1 MIGRTPSAPG
11 QGWLRRLA
19 GHLRRYPGSVA
30 LALGGSLLA
39 TIVAVVIPLIQRD
52 IVNNAILSSRQP
64 IWIGATALIVAAL
77 LAFAGVFTRRY
88 IGGRLA
94 LDVQHDLRTEM
105 FTAMTRLDGARQDQL
120 HTGQIVSRSISDVN
134 MVQGLLGMM
143 PMLLGNILLFVLSVT
158 VMAVLSPLLT
168 LVALAVGPALFVIS
182 MASRN
187 RLFPA
192 SWHAQQQA
200 AGVAGA
206 VDGAVAGVRVVKGF
220 GQETQEIERLEGAS
234 RLLFAA
240 RVRVVRLM
248 ARYNPSLQA
257 VPALGQVGVLAF
269 GGWLAIR
276 GDISLGTFFA
286 FSSYI
291 AQLVGPVRALT
302 ALITIGQE
310 ARASVI
316 RVFEVIDSRPVLTER
331 PDAIALPV
339 GRAADTEGNSP
350 AASGTGP
357 ADDHRRRGDF
367 RASVELDDVTFGY
380 LPSEP
385 VLRGLSLTVRPGET
399 VAVIGT
405 SGSGKSTISL
415 LLPRFYDV
423 TGGSIRIGGHDVR
436 DLTIDSVRAAI
447 GLVMEESF
455 LFSDSIRSNISYGRP
470 DATME
475 QIVAAARAAEADEFI
490 RALPD
495 GYDTVVGEQGLTLSG
510 GQRQRVALARALI
523 TDPAILVLDDATSA
537 IDPKIEA
544 QIHDT
549 LRRVMAGRTTLLI
562 AHRRSTLQLA
572 DKIAVLDGG
581 KLADFGTHEEL
592 AQRCA
597 LYRLLVAGPGDD
609 AEGVDAG
616 ELAYYES
623 PPADGLAADG
633 LAADGLA
640 ASAAMGSPAAA
651 GSPPPDGGSAAPTGA
666 AARHAAGATSP
677 GRTRPAVVTPS
688 LWPDPA
694 SLDQAAAP
702 PTADPAAVGSAVPR
716 GLGAGG
722 RSAGGRGGG
731 GMLAGVP
738 PTPELLAKVAALPP
752 ATDDPNVDQAFSRA
766 PDAHFTLGRLLRP
779 FLIALTAG
787 LILDGLDAV
796 AGLALPWLTRS
807 GIDRGIEAKAFGYIV
822 VISGIALAIVV
833 ADWVVSA
840 AQTLVVGRN
849 GERLLYTLR
858 VKVFSQLQRLGLD
871 YYEREMAGRIMTRM
885 TTDIDAMSSFLQT
898 GLITMVNSGL
908 TFIGVMVALLLINV
922 RLGLTLFSLL
932 PVLIVATVIFRA
944 KSSRAY
950 AESREKV
957 STVNAD
963 LQENVAGLRVAQA
976 YRREQVNTDRFADLS
991 YSYRS
996 TRLRAQRYIATYFP
1010 FVQALSTVGGAI
1022 VLFAAAGQVHS
1033 GLLSAGGLIAYL
1045 LYIDMLFAPVQQ
1057 MSQVFDGYQQAAVG
1071 LRRIS
1076 ALLRT
1081 PTGTPQAEHPAA
1093 PGHLKGRIELA
1104 DVRFH
1109 YSGVE
1114 REAIAGVSLTIEPGE
1129 TVALVGETGAGKST
1143 LVKLVARFYDVTGG
1157 RILVDG
1163 IDIRDYDLAGYRRQ
1177 LGVVPQEPY
1186 LFAGAL
1192 RDAIAYGRPDA
1203 TDAEVEAAA
1212 RGVGAIEMIS
1222 RLPGGFR
1229 HQVAERGR
1237 NLSAGQRQLIALAR
1251 AYLVDPA
1258 ILLLDEATAALDLS
1272 AEAAV
1277 IRATEQLAARRTTL
1291 LVAHRLTT
1299 AARADRIVVLDGGR
1313 IAEIGTHDELR
1324 AAGGTYAALWAAFT
1338 GETAL
1343 AA

>member
-1 MIGRTPSAPG
+1 MSGRTGSEPD
-11 QGWLRRLA
+11 QGWLHRLT
-19 GHLRRYPGSVA
+19 GHLWRYPGSVI

-64 IWIGATALIVAAL
+64 IWIGATALVVAAV

-168 LVALAVGPALFVIS
+168 LVALAVGPALFAIS

-192 SWHAQQQA
+192 SWDAQQQA
-200 AGVAGA
+200 AGVAGV

-248 ARYNPSLQA
+248 ARYNPSLQT

-316 RVFEVIDSRPVLTER
+316 RVFEVIDSRPVLSER
-331 PDAIALPV
+331 PDAIALPG
-339 GRAADTEGNSP
+339 GRAADTEGTGL
-350 AASGTGP
+350 AAGRSGQPGGP
-357 ADDHRRRGDF
+357 EQRDGFH
-367 RASVELDDVTFGY
+367 ASVELDDVTFGY

-436 DLTIDSVRAAI
+436 DLTIDSLRAAI

-455 LFSDSIRSNISYGRP
+455 LFSASIRANISYGRP
-470 DATME
+470 DATTE

-572 DKIAVLDGG
+572 DKIAVLDRGR
-581 KLADFGTHEEL
+581 LVDLGTHEEL
-592 AQRCA
+592 ADRCA

-616 ELAYYES
+616 ELAYYEHA
-623 PPADGLAADG
+623 PADGLAAG
-633 LAADGLA
+633 EAA
-640 ASAAMGSPAAA
+640 ASAAPTGTAPTGAAGAGSARPAAA
-651 GSPPPDGGSAAPTGA
+651 GSAAAGSA
-666 AARHAAGATSP
+666 SP
-677 GRTRPAVVTPS
+677 GRSRPAAITPS

-694 SLDQAAAP
+694 SLDQGPAAP
-702 PTADPAAVGSAVPR
+702 AADPAAAGPAVPR

-722 RSAGGRGGG
+722 RAAAGPAGG

-752 ATDDPNVDQAFSRA
+752 ATDDPNVDRAFSRA
-766 PDAHFTLGRLLRP
+766 PDTHFTLGRLLRP
-779 FLIALTAG
+779 FLVALVAG
-787 LILDGLDAV
+787 LILDGLDAI
-796 AGLALPWLTRS
+796 AGIALPWLTRG
-807 GIDRGIEAKAFGYIV
+807 GIDHGIEAKAFGYIV
-822 VISGIALAIVV
+822 VISGVALAIVL

-885 TTDIDAMSSFLQT
+885 TTDVDAMSTFLQT

-922 RLGLTLFSLL
+922 RLGLTLFSVL
-932 PVLIVATVIFRA
+932 PVLVVATVIFRA

-950 AESREKV
+950 AEAREKV

-963 LQENVAGLRVAQA
+963 LQENVAGLRVTQA
-976 YRREQVNTDRFADLS
+976 YRREQVNTERFAGLS
-991 YSYRS
+991 YSYRN

-1010 FVQALSTVGGAI
+1010 FVQALSTVAGAI

-1033 GLLSAGGLIAYL
+1033 GLLTAGGLIAYL
-1045 LYIDMLFAPVQQ
+1045 LYIDMLFAPIQQ
-1057 MSQVFDGYQQAAVG
+1057 LSQVFDGYQQAAVG

-1081 PTGTPQAEHPAA
+1081 PTSTPQAERPAA
-1093 PGHLKGRIELA
+1093 PGHLTGRIELA

-1143 LVKLVARFYDVTGG
+1143 LVKLVARFYDATGG

-1163 IDIRDYDLAGYRRQ
+1163 TDIRDYDLASYRRQ

-1186 LFAGAL
+1186 LFAGTL
-1192 RDAIAYGRPDA
+1192 RDAIAYGRPGA

-1299 AARADRIVVLDGGR
+1299 AARADRIVVLDAGR
-1313 IAEIGTHDELR
+1313 IAEVGTHDDLL
-1324 AAGGTYAALWAAFT
+1324 AAGGTYAGLWAAFT
-1338 GETAL
+1338 GESIL